1 MTPDRPLRLLISAG
15 EVSGDL
21 HAAAVLRALRG
32 LVDRPIEAYGI
43 GGDQLAAEGCEVL
56 AHTDQ
61 TAVIGLWEAL
71 RRYGFFRGL
80 MRRLE
85 REIERRPPELVLTI
99 DYPGFNL
106 RLAAR
111 ARRRGLRTVHYI
123 CPQVWAWRPQRIP
136 RIAEVLDALIVL
148 FPFEPALF
156 DGTGLAVRFTGH
168 PLVDRAAATRAE
180 PPAALPWGEGRRVAI
195 FPGSRPSEIRR
206 LLADLVAAAAETERR
221 IGPCSFLIPSPTP
234 AVARQVERALDG
246 IADRPRRLV
255 VTQAASRQVLL
266 QAEAALIKSGTSTL
280 EASLMLCPAA
290 IVYRVSTPSYLLL
303 RRMVTGIRHIGLV
316 NILAG
321 REICREF
328 VQGALKPGPLA
339 DELVRLLTRDDDR
352 QAMIEAMREVN
363 AALGAPGTA
372 DRTARAILEF
382 LNPPPPGAT

>member
-1 MTPDRPLRLLISAG
+1 MSAERPLRLLISAG

-21 HAAAVLRALRG
+21 HAAAVLRALRP

-43 GGDQLAAEGCEVL
+43 GGDQLAAEGFDLL

-85 REIERRPPELVLTI
+85 QEIERRPPDLVLTI

-156 DGTGLAVRFTGH
+156 EGTGLAVRFTGH
-168 PLVDRAAATRAE
+168 PLVDRAAAARAE

-195 FPGSRPSEIRR
+195 FPGSRPNEIRR
-206 LLADLVAAAAETERR
+206 LLADLVAAAAETDRR

-234 AVARQVERALDG
+234 AVARQVERALEG
-246 IADRPRRLV
+246 IADRPRQLV
-255 VTQAASRQVLL
+255 VTQASSRQVLL

-290 IVYRVSTPSYLLL
+290 IVYRVATLSYLLL

-328 VQGALKPGPLA
+328 VQGDLKPGPLA
-339 DELVRLLTRDDDR
+339 DELVRLLTQDDAR

-363 AALGAPGTA
+363 ASLGEPGTA
-372 DRTARAILEF
+372 DRTARAILEI
-382 LNPPPPGAT
+382 LTP